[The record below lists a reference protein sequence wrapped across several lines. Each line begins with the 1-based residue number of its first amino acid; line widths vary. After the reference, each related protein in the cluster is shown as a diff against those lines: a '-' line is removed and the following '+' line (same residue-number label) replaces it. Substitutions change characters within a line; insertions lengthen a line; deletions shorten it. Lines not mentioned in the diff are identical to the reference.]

1 MFPAMRDFLLK
12 SKKIRHSWTDTM
24 DVVTLPSNTR
34 NLDVTLKEIVLFRR
48 NTKSNTMLIF
58 DIKES

>member
-1 MFPAMRDFLLK
+1 
-12 SKKIRHSWTDTM
+12 M

-58 DIKES
+58 DIKESE

>member
-1 MFPAMRDFLLK
+1 
-12 SKKIRHSWTDTM
+12 M
-24 DVVTLPSNTR
+24 DVVTLLSNTR

-58 DIKES
+58 DIKESE